1 MEGAVRLERLDL
13 GRVGHFRFKRFGGRF
28 LLTNDFG
35 NFVFLSPAAFAA
47 FVEGRFADIAPETVQ
62 ELEEKGMVRDRM
74 YLPRL
79 INKFAAKNFC
89 GAGPDLHIV
98 VVTLRCTHRCV
109 YCHAGAAGTGEAGV
123 DMTPATAR
131 KTLDKIFETP
141 NKRIMIEFQGGEPL
155 LNFEVVRLMVLEALE
170 KNRTAKKDL
179 RFSVVTNLWPM
190 TDAILDFLVRH
201 GVQICTSLDGPASV
215 HDRQRPLLNGLPTH
229 GRTVAWLRKIGKRYA
244 RAKGHR
250 LLGALVTLTRYS
262 LRDPEKIVE
271 AYRSAGLDNIQ
282 LRPMNPFGIS
292 TEAWEA
298 YHCPADAYLKFYRRT
313 LDYILGLNRKG
324 VTFTERYAAIFL
336 SKIFMGSD
344 PAFLDLRSPCG
355 AGIGQ
360 LAYNYDGSVYT
371 CDEGRMLG
379 RRGDLSFRIAD
390 IDAFS
395 IPRLGES
402 DVVRAACT
410 ASCLDVV
417 PGCAECV
424 YKPYCGTCPVYNH
437 FTRGTI
443 FGRTPYLCKIH
454 GGILDILFGK
464 LTDPGTETIL
474 LGWVGM
480 TKTGSLVPRKGRNKA
495 REKDKQ
501 KVFSKGEV

>member
-13 GRVGHFRFKRFGGRF
+13 ARVGYFRFKRFKDRF

-35 NFVFLSPAAFAA
+35 NFVFLSPRAFAA
-47 FVEGRFADIAPETVQ
+47 FAEGRFQDIDPLTFQ
-62 ELEEKGMVRDRM
+62 GLEDRGMVRDKM

-89 GAGPDLHIV
+89 GSGPDLHIV
-98 VVTLRCTHRCV
+98 VVTLRCTHGCV
-109 YCHAGAAGTGEAGV
+109 YCHAGAAGTREAGV

-141 NKRIMIEFQGGEPL
+141 NKRITIEFQGGEPL
-155 LNFEVVRLMVLEALE
+155 LNFEVVRLMILGALE
-170 KNRTAKKDL
+170 KNRTAKKNL
-179 RFSVVTNLWPM
+179 GFSVVTNLWPM

-201 GVQICTSLDGPASV
+201 GVQICTSLDGPASL
-215 HDRQRPLLNGLPTH
+215 HDRQRPLLNGRPTH
-229 GRTVAWLRKIGKRYA
+229 RRTVAWIRKIEKRCA
-244 RAKGHR
+244 RVKGR
-250 LLGALVTLTRYS
+250 PVLGALLTLTRHS
-262 LRDPEKIVE
+262 LKSPEKIVD
-271 AYRSAGLDNIQ
+271 AYRKAGMDGIH
-282 LRPMNPFGIS
+282 LRPINPFGIS
-292 TEAWEA
+292 SGAWEE
-298 YHCPADAYLKFYRRT
+298 YRCSADAFLKFYRRA
-313 LDYILGLNRKG
+313 LDHILRLNKRG
-324 VTFTERYAAIFL
+324 VYFTERYAAIFL
-336 SKIFMGSD
+336 AKIFMGTD

-379 RRGDLSFRIAD
+379 RRGDGSFRIAG

-402 DVVRAACT
+402 DVVRAVCT

-437 FTRGTI
+437 FTRGSI
-443 FGRTPYLCKIH
+443 FGRTPFLCQIH
-454 GGILDILFGK
+454 MGILDILFEK
-464 LTDPGTETIL
+464 LSDPRAEAIL
-474 LGWVGM
+474 LGWVGAR
-480 TKTGSLVPRKGRNKA
+480 KSGGPPPGKGRKKTQEKNKQ
-495 REKDKQ
+495 EDFLKW
-501 KVFSKGEV
+501 EV